1 MQHKNNIQVNTPRVM
16 FAATRSGSG
25 KTTVTC
31 GVLAALKKQNIKVQA
46 YKCGPDYI
54 DPMFHRT
61 VLGIDTGNLDT
72 FFADADAIGRILA
85 RDTKD
90 AELIVMEGVMGYYD
104 GVGGTTTMASSYEL
118 SKVTKTPV
126 VLIVDA
132 KGASVTLAAIIR
144 GIMEYKK
151 DSRIVGVILNRVSP
165 MFYSRI
171 KHVIE
176 TECGIPVLGYL
187 PEDASFAVPSRHLG
201 LLQPDEMLKQ
211 RDWVETVAE
220 AARKTIDIDGILEI
234 AAQAEMLQ
242 IQKATGETEK
252 SKFPAGY
259 RIGVA
264 RDAAFSFYYRENLR
278 MLEDMGATLVYFSP
292 LTDAHVSEVDALIF
306 GGGYPE
312 LYAKQ
317 LYENQ
322 SMRASVWQ
330 ALEAGMPC
338 HAECGGFLYLGK
350 SLADAEGNVYEMVG
364 FLDGAGFR
372 TERLQ
377 RFGYVEQSIPLDSM
391 PRIGFA
397 LILMPPGSV
406 ELSRAAG
413 VCIPAYTFGAPV
425 TIWIS
430 FPYSPQSTLHVQRCV
445 PSTGVH
451 SFTTPTTTRS
461 ISAERSISSS
471 TSNPQPKSLSS
482 NSWAVT
488 SMSTYSFSQLNG
500 TFMIFS
506 LPY

>member
-104 GVGGTTTMASSYEL
+104 GVGGATTMASSYEL

-201 LLQPDEMLKQ
+201 LLQPDEMQKQ

-377 RFGYVEQSIPLDSM
+377 RFGYVELAPQEADAFAVNTVLRGHEFHYWDSTDCGDACLAWKPLSKQKTYPCM
-391 PRIGFA
+391 VKKKATFAGFPHLYYA
-397 LILMPPGSV
+397 
-406 ELSRAAG
+406 
-413 VCIPAYTFGAPV
+413 GAPEFF
-425 TIWIS
+425 S
-430 FPYSPQSTLHVQRCV
+430 HLFFNDSQS
-445 PSTGVH
+445 
-451 SFTTPTTTRS
+451 
-461 ISAERSISSS
+461 
-471 TSNPQPKSLSS
+471 
-482 NSWAVT
+482 
-488 SMSTYSFSQLNG
+488 
-500 TFMIFS
+500 
-506 LPY
+506 

>member
-72 FFADADAIGRILA
+72 FFAGADAIGRILA
-85 RDTKD
+85 RDTKEAD
-90 AELIVMEGVMGYYD
+90 LVVMEGVMGYYD

-201 LLQPDEMLKQ
+201 LLQPDEMQKQ
-211 RDWVETVAE
+211 RDWVETVAK

-377 RFGYVEQSIPLDSM
+377 RFGYVELAPQEADAFAVNTVLRGHEFHYWDSTDCGDACLAWKPLSKQKTYPCICLLYTSPS
-391 PRIGFA
+391 PRD
-397 LILMPPGSV
+397 
-406 ELSRAAG
+406 
-413 VCIPAYTFGAPV
+413 
-425 TIWIS
+425 
-430 FPYSPQSTLHVQRCV
+430 
-445 PSTGVH
+445 
-451 SFTTPTTTRS
+451 
-461 ISAERSISSS
+461 
-471 TSNPQPKSLSS
+471 
-482 NSWAVT
+482 
-488 SMSTYSFSQLNG
+488 
-500 TFMIFS
+500 
-506 LPY
+506 

>member
-1 MQHKNNIQVNTPRVM
+1 MDFVQGHLCNEEKHMNQIQINTPRVM
-16 FAATRSGSG
+16 FAAMRSGSG

-72 FFADADAIGRILA
+72 FFAGADAIGHILV
-85 RDTKD
+85 RDLRE
-90 AELIVMEGVMGYYD
+90 AEMCVMEGVMGYYD

-132 KGASVTLAAIIR
+132 KGASVTLAAMIR
-144 GIMEYKK
+144 GIMEYRK
-151 DSRIVGVILNRVSP
+151 DSRIAGVILNRVSP
-165 MFYSRI
+165 MFYSRV

-201 LLQPDEMLKQ
+201 LLQPDEMQKQ
-211 RDWVETVAE
+211 RDWVDIVVE
-220 AARKTIDIDGILEI
+220 AATKTIDINGILEI
-234 AAQAEMLQ
+234 AAQAETLQ
-242 IQKATGETEK
+242 IQKPADVRQETVDMQDEPAGI
-252 SKFPAGY
+252 SCERAEESENCEFPAGY
-259 RIGVA
+259 CIGVA
-264 RDAAFSFYYRENLR
+264 RDAAFSFYYRENLL
-278 MLEDMGATLVYFSP
+278 MLEDMGAELVYFSP
-292 LTDAHVSEVDALIF
+292 LADAHVPKVDALIF

-322 SMRASVWQ
+322 SMRASVRQ
-330 ALEAGMPC
+330 ALESGMPC

-377 RFGYVEQSIPLDSM
+377 RFGYVELAPQD
-391 PRIGFA
+391 
-397 LILMPPGSV
+397 
-406 ELSRAAG
+406 AG
-413 VCIPAYTFGAPV
+413 VFAVNTVLRGHEFHY
-425 TIWIS
+425 WD
-430 FPYSPQSTLHVQRCV
+430 STDCGDVCLAWK
-445 PSTGVH
+445 P
-451 SFTTPTTTRS
+451 
-461 ISAERSISSS
+461 
-471 TSNPQPKSLSS
+471 LSKQK
-482 NSWAVT
+482 
-488 SMSTYSFSQLNG
+488 TYPGMVKKKG
-500 TFMIFS
+500 TFAGFPHLYYAGAEAFFYHLFS
-506 LPY
+506 GSNQ

>member
-85 RDTKD
+85 RDTKEAD
-90 AELIVMEGVMGYYD
+90 LVVMEGVMGYYD

-126 VLIVDA
+126 ILVVDA

-151 DSRIVGVILNRVSP
+151 DSRIAGVILNRVSP

-176 TECGIPVLGYL
+176 AECGISVLGYL
-187 PEDASFAVPSRHLG
+187 PGNASFAVPSRHLG

-377 RFGYVEQSIPLDSM
+377 RFGYVELAPQEADAFAVNTVLRGHEFHYWDSTDCGDACLAWKPLSK
-391 PRIGFA
+391 
-397 LILMPPGSV
+397 
-406 ELSRAAG
+406 
-413 VCIPAYTFGAPV
+413 
-425 TIWIS
+425 
-430 FPYSPQSTLHVQRCV
+430 Q
-445 PSTGVH
+445 
-451 SFTTPTTTRS
+451 
-461 ISAERSISSS
+461 
-471 TSNPQPKSLSS
+471 K
-482 NSWAVT
+482 
-488 SMSTYSFSQLNG
+488 TYPCMVKKKG
-500 TFMIFS
+500 TFAGFPHLYYAGAENFFYHLFLNS
-506 LPY
+506 TENENR

>member
-1 MQHKNNIQVNTPRVM
+1 MYSYSRGETMQHKNNIQVNTPRVM

-377 RFGYVEQSIPLDSM
+377 RFGYVELAPQEADAFAVNTVLRGHEFHYWNSTDCGDACLAWKPLSK
-391 PRIGFA
+391 
-397 LILMPPGSV
+397 
-406 ELSRAAG
+406 
-413 VCIPAYTFGAPV
+413 
-425 TIWIS
+425 
-430 FPYSPQSTLHVQRCV
+430 Q
-445 PSTGVH
+445 
-451 SFTTPTTTRS
+451 
-461 ISAERSISSS
+461 
-471 TSNPQPKSLSS
+471 K
-482 NSWAVT
+482 
-488 SMSTYSFSQLNG
+488 TYSCMVKKKG
-500 TFMIFS
+500 TFAGFPHLYYAGAENFFYHLFLNS
-506 LPY
+506 TENENR

>member
-1 MQHKNNIQVNTPRVM
+1 MYSYSRGETMQHKNNIQVNTPRVM

-72 FFADADAIGRILA
+72 FFAGADAIGRILA
-85 RDTKD
+85 RDTKEAD
-90 AELIVMEGVMGYYD
+90 LVVMEGVMGYYD

-126 VLIVDA
+126 ILVVDA

-187 PEDASFAVPSRHLG
+187 PEDSSFAVPSRHLG
-201 LLQPDEMLKQ
+201 LLQPDEMQKQ
-211 RDWVETVAE
+211 RDWVETVAK

-377 RFGYVEQSIPLDSM
+377 RFGYVKLAPQEADAFAVNTVLRGHEFHYWDSTDCGDACLAWKPLSK
-391 PRIGFA
+391 
-397 LILMPPGSV
+397 
-406 ELSRAAG
+406 
-413 VCIPAYTFGAPV
+413 
-425 TIWIS
+425 
-430 FPYSPQSTLHVQRCV
+430 Q
-445 PSTGVH
+445 
-451 SFTTPTTTRS
+451 
-461 ISAERSISSS
+461 
-471 TSNPQPKSLSS
+471 K
-482 NSWAVT
+482 
-488 SMSTYSFSQLNG
+488 TYPCMVKKKG
-500 TFMIFS
+500 TFAGFPHLYYAGAENFFYHLFLNS
-506 LPY
+506 TENENR

>member
-1 MQHKNNIQVNTPRVM
+1 MEHRNQIQVNTPRVM

-72 FFADADAIGRILA
+72 FFAGADAIGRILA
-85 RDTKD
+85 RDTKEAD
-90 AELIVMEGVMGYYD
+90 LVVMEGVMGYYD

-187 PEDASFAVPSRHLG
+187 PEDASFVVPSRHLG
-201 LLQPDEMLKQ
+201 LLQPDEMQKQ

-377 RFGYVEQSIPLDSM
+377 RFGYVELAPQEADAFAVNTVLRGHEFHYWDSTDCGDACLAWKPLSK
-391 PRIGFA
+391 
-397 LILMPPGSV
+397 
-406 ELSRAAG
+406 
-413 VCIPAYTFGAPV
+413 
-425 TIWIS
+425 
-430 FPYSPQSTLHVQRCV
+430 Q
-445 PSTGVH
+445 
-451 SFTTPTTTRS
+451 
-461 ISAERSISSS
+461 
-471 TSNPQPKSLSS
+471 K
-482 NSWAVT
+482 
-488 SMSTYSFSQLNG
+488 TYPCMVKKKG
-500 TFMIFS
+500 TFAGFPHLYYAGAENFFYHLFLNS
-506 LPY
+506 TENENR

>member
-1 MQHKNNIQVNTPRVM
+1 MENKSRIQVNTPRVM
-16 FAATRSGSG
+16 FAAMRSGSG

-31 GVLAALKKQNIKVQA
+31 GVLAALKKENIRIQA

-104 GVGGTTTMASSYEL
+104 GVGGTTTIASSYEL

-126 VLIVDA
+126 ILIVDA
-132 KGASVTLAAIIR
+132 KGASVTLAATIR

-151 DSRIVGVILNRVSP
+151 DSRIAGVILNRVSP

-176 TECGIPVLGYL
+176 AECGIPVLGYL
-187 PEDASFAVPSRHLG
+187 PEHASFTIPSRHLG
-201 LLQPDEMLKQ
+201 LLQPDEMRIQ

-220 AARKTIDIDGILEI
+220 AVTKTIDIDGVLEI

-242 IQKATGETEK
+242 IQDHVDMRQNFGDMQQEADDVRQESVDILHEPADVRQEPENMSYERAEEPEK
-252 SKFPAGY
+252 CKFSAGY

-278 MLEDMGATLVYFSP
+278 MLEDMGAELVYFSP
-292 LTDAHVSEVDALIF
+292 LADAHVPKVDALIF

-317 LYENQ
+317 LYENP
-322 SMRASVWQ
+322 SMRASVRQ

-377 RFGYVEQSIPLDSM
+377 RFGYVELAPQD
-391 PRIGFA
+391 
-397 LILMPPGSV
+397 
-406 ELSRAAG
+406 AG
-413 VCIPAYTFGAPV
+413 VFAVNTVLRGHEFHY
-425 TIWIS
+425 WD
-430 FPYSPQSTLHVQRCV
+430 STDCGDACLAWK
-445 PSTGVH
+445 P
-451 SFTTPTTTRS
+451 
-461 ISAERSISSS
+461 
-471 TSNPQPKSLSS
+471 LSKEK
-482 NSWAVT
+482 
-488 SMSTYSFSQLNG
+488 TYPCMVKKKG
-500 TFMIFS
+500 TFAGFPHLYYAGAEAFFYHLFS
-506 LPY
+506 GNSGI

>member
-1 MQHKNNIQVNTPRVM
+1 MEHKNNIQVNTPRVM
-16 FAATRSGSG
+16 FAAMRSGSG

-54 DPMFHRT
+54 DPMFHRM
-61 VLGIDTGNLDT
+61 VLGLDTGNLDT
-72 FFADADAIGRILA
+72 FFADADAIGHILA

-132 KGASVTLAAIIR
+132 KGASVTLAATIR
-144 GIMEYKK
+144 GIMVYKK
-151 DSRIVGVILNRVSP
+151 DSRIAGVILNRVSP
-165 MFYSRI
+165 MFYSRL
-171 KHVIE
+171 KQVIE

-201 LLQPDEMLKQ
+201 LLQPDEMQKQ
-211 RDWVETVAE
+211 RDWVETVVE
-220 AARKTIDIDGILEI
+220 AVTKTIDINGIFEI
-234 AAQAEMLQ
+234 AAQAETLQ
-242 IQKATGETEK
+242 IQKPADVRQDC
-252 SKFPAGY
+252 KFPSGY

-264 RDAAFSFYYRENLR
+264 RDVAFSFYYRENLR
-278 MLEDMGATLVYFSP
+278 MLEDMGAELVYFSP
-292 LTDAHVSEVDALIF
+292 LADAHVPKVDALIF

-317 LYENQ
+317 LYENR

-330 ALEAGMPC
+330 ALESGMPC

-377 RFGYVEQSIPLDSM
+377 RFGYVELAPQD
-391 PRIGFA
+391 
-397 LILMPPGSV
+397 
-406 ELSRAAG
+406 AG
-413 VCIPAYTFGAPV
+413 VFAVNTVLRGHEFHY
-425 TIWIS
+425 WD
-430 FPYSPQSTLHVQRCV
+430 STDCGDACLAWK
-445 PSTGVH
+445 P
-451 SFTTPTTTRS
+451 
-461 ISAERSISSS
+461 
-471 TSNPQPKSLSS
+471 LSKQK
-482 NSWAVT
+482 
-488 SMSTYSFSQLNG
+488 TYPCMVKKKG
-500 TFMIFS
+500 TFAGFPHLYYAGAEAFFYHLFAGSSI
-506 LPY
+506 

>member
-72 FFADADAIGRILA
+72 FFAGADAIGRILA
-85 RDTKD
+85 RDTKEAD
-90 AELIVMEGVMGYYD
+90 LVVMEGVMGYYD

-126 VLIVDA
+126 ILVVDA

-151 DSRIVGVILNRVSP
+151 DSRIAGVILNRVSP

-176 TECGIPVLGYL
+176 AECGISVLGYL
-187 PEDASFAVPSRHLG
+187 PENASFAVPSRHLG
-201 LLQPDEMLKQ
+201 LLQPDEMQKQ

-234 AAQAEMLQ
+234 AAQAETLQ
-242 IQKATGETEK
+242 AQKPADVRQN
-252 SKFPAGY
+252 SKFPSGY

-292 LTDAHVSEVDALIF
+292 LADAELPVVDALIF

-317 LYENQ
+317 LCENS
-322 SMRASVWQ
+322 SMRESILQ
-330 ALEAGMPC
+330 ALESGMPC

-350 SLADAEGNVYEMVG
+350 SLADAQGNVYEMVG

-377 RFGYVEQSIPLDSM
+377 RFGYVELASQDADAFAVNTVLRGHEFHYWDSTDCGDACLAWKPLSK
-391 PRIGFA
+391 
-397 LILMPPGSV
+397 
-406 ELSRAAG
+406 
-413 VCIPAYTFGAPV
+413 
-425 TIWIS
+425 
-430 FPYSPQSTLHVQRCV
+430 Q
-445 PSTGVH
+445 
-451 SFTTPTTTRS
+451 
-461 ISAERSISSS
+461 
-471 TSNPQPKSLSS
+471 K
-482 NSWAVT
+482 
-488 SMSTYSFSQLNG
+488 TYPCMVKKKG
-500 TFMIFS
+500 TFAGFPHLYYAGAENFFYHLFLNS
-506 LPY
+506 TENENR

>member
-1 MQHKNNIQVNTPRVM
+1 MDRSSWGETMEHRNQIQVNTPRVM
-16 FAATRSGSG
+16 FAAMRSGSG

-31 GVLAALKKQNIKVQA
+31 GVLAALKKENISMQA

-126 VLIVDA
+126 ILVVDA

-151 DSRIVGVILNRVSP
+151 DSRIAGVILNRVSP

-176 TECGIPVLGYL
+176 AECGISVLGYL
-187 PEDASFAVPSRHLG
+187 PENASFAVPSRHLG
-201 LLQPDEMLKQ
+201 LLQPEELQAQK
-211 RDWVETVAE
+211 DWVETVAE
-220 AARKTIDIDGILEI
+220 AVEKTVDINGIFEI
-234 AAQAEMLQ
+234 ATQAETLQ
-242 IQKATGETEK
+242 AQKPADVRQN
-252 SKFPAGY
+252 SKFPSGY

-292 LTDAHVSEVDALIF
+292 LADAELPVVDALIF

-317 LYENQ
+317 LCENS
-322 SMRASVWQ
+322 SMRESILQ
-330 ALEAGMPC
+330 ALESGMPC

-350 SLADAEGNVYEMVG
+350 SLADAKGNVYEMVG

-377 RFGYVEQSIPLDSM
+377 RFGYVELAPQEADAFAVNTVLRGHEFHYWDSTDCGDACLAWKPLSK
-391 PRIGFA
+391 
-397 LILMPPGSV
+397 
-406 ELSRAAG
+406 
-413 VCIPAYTFGAPV
+413 
-425 TIWIS
+425 
-430 FPYSPQSTLHVQRCV
+430 Q
-445 PSTGVH
+445 
-451 SFTTPTTTRS
+451 
-461 ISAERSISSS
+461 
-471 TSNPQPKSLSS
+471 K
-482 NSWAVT
+482 
-488 SMSTYSFSQLNG
+488 TYPCMVKKKG
-500 TFMIFS
+500 TFAGFPHLYYAGAENFFYHLFLNS
-506 LPY
+506 TENENR

>member
-1 MQHKNNIQVNTPRVM
+1 MEHKNNIQVNTPRVM
-16 FAATRSGSG
+16 FAAMRSGSG

-72 FFADADAIGRILA
+72 FFAGIDAIGHILV
-85 RDTKD
+85 RDLRD
-90 AELIVMEGVMGYYD
+90 AEMCVMEGVMGYYD

-118 SKVTKTPV
+118 SKVTETPV

-132 KGASVTLAAIIR
+132 KGASVTLAATIR

-151 DSRIVGVILNRVSP
+151 DSRIAGVILNRVSP
-165 MFYSRI
+165 MFYSRL
-171 KHVIE
+171 KQVIE

-201 LLQPDEMLKQ
+201 LLQPDEMQKQ
-211 RDWVETVAE
+211 RDWVETVVE
-220 AARKTIDIDGILEI
+220 AVTKTIDINGIFEI
-234 AAQAEMLQ
+234 AAQAETLQ
-242 IQKATGETEK
+242 IQKPADVRQDC
-252 SKFPAGY
+252 KFPSGY

-264 RDAAFSFYYRENLR
+264 RDAAFSFYYRENLH
-278 MLEDMGATLVYFSP
+278 MLEDMGAELVYFSP
-292 LTDAHVSEVDALIF
+292 LADAHVPKVDALIF

-317 LYENQ
+317 LYENR

-330 ALEAGMPC
+330 ALESGMPC

-377 RFGYVEQSIPLDSM
+377 RFGYVELALQEADAFAVNTVLRGHEFHYWDSTDCGDACLAWKPLSK
-391 PRIGFA
+391 
-397 LILMPPGSV
+397 
-406 ELSRAAG
+406 
-413 VCIPAYTFGAPV
+413 
-425 TIWIS
+425 
-430 FPYSPQSTLHVQRCV
+430 Q
-445 PSTGVH
+445 
-451 SFTTPTTTRS
+451 
-461 ISAERSISSS
+461 
-471 TSNPQPKSLSS
+471 K
-482 NSWAVT
+482 
-488 SMSTYSFSQLNG
+488 TYPCMVKKKG
-500 TFMIFS
+500 TFAGFPHLYYAGAEAFFYHLFAGSSI
-506 LPY
+506 

>member
-1 MQHKNNIQVNTPRVM
+1 MEHKNKIQVNTPRVM
-16 FAATRSGSG
+16 FAAMRSGSG
-25 KTTVTC
+25 KTTITC
-31 GVLAALKKQNIKVQA
+31 GVLAALKKENIRIQA

-85 RDTKD
+85 RDTKE
-90 AELIVMEGVMGYYD
+90 AELAVMEGVMGYYD

-126 VLIVDA
+126 ILIVDA
-132 KGASVTLAAIIR
+132 KGASVTLAATIR

-151 DSRIVGVILNRVSP
+151 DNRIAGVILNRVSP

-176 TECGIPVLGYL
+176 TECGIPVFGYL
-187 PEDASFAVPSRHLG
+187 PENASFAVPSRHLG
-201 LLQPDEMLKQ
+201 LMQPDEMQKQ

-220 AARKTIDIDGILEI
+220 AVRKTIDIDGILEI
-234 AAQAEMLQ
+234 AAQAETLQ
-242 IQKATGETEK
+242 IQKLADSK
-252 SKFPAGY
+252 CKFPSGY

-292 LTDAHVSEVDALIF
+292 LADAHVPEVDALIF

-330 ALEAGMPC
+330 ALESGMPC

-350 SLADAEGNVYEMVG
+350 SLADTEGNVYEMVG

-377 RFGYVEQSIPLDSM
+377 RFGYVELAPQETDAFAVNAILRGHEFHYWDSTDCGDACLAWKPLSK
-391 PRIGFA
+391 
-397 LILMPPGSV
+397 
-406 ELSRAAG
+406 
-413 VCIPAYTFGAPV
+413 
-425 TIWIS
+425 
-430 FPYSPQSTLHVQRCV
+430 Q
-445 PSTGVH
+445 
-451 SFTTPTTTRS
+451 
-461 ISAERSISSS
+461 
-471 TSNPQPKSLSS
+471 K
-482 NSWAVT
+482 
-488 SMSTYSFSQLNG
+488 TYPCMVKKKG
-500 TFMIFS
+500 TFAGFPHLYYAGAEAFFYHLFVGSSGI
-506 LPY
+506 

>member
-1 MQHKNNIQVNTPRVM
+1 MEHKNNIQVNIPRVM
-16 FAATRSGSG
+16 FAAMRSGSG

-72 FFADADAIGRILA
+72 FFAGADAIGHILV
-85 RDTKD
+85 RDLRD
-90 AELIVMEGVMGYYD
+90 AEMCVMEGVMGYYD

-118 SKVTKTPV
+118 SKVTKTSV

-132 KGASVTLAAIIR
+132 KGASVTLAATIR

-151 DSRIVGVILNRVSP
+151 DSRIAGVILNRVSP
-165 MFYSRI
+165 MFYSRL
-171 KHVIE
+171 KQVIE

-201 LLQPDEMLKQ
+201 LLQPDEMQKQ

-220 AARKTIDIDGILEI
+220 AVMKTIDINGIFEI

-242 IQKATGETEK
+242 IQKPADVRQDC
-252 SKFPAGY
+252 KFPSGY

-278 MLEDMGATLVYFSP
+278 MLEDMGAELVYFSP
-292 LTDAHVSEVDALIF
+292 LADAHVPKVDALIF

-317 LYENQ
+317 LYENR
-322 SMRASVWQ
+322 SMRASVWR
-330 ALEAGMPC
+330 ALESGMPC

-377 RFGYVEQSIPLDSM
+377 RFGYVELAPQQEDAFAVKTILRGHEFHYWDSTDCGDACLAWKPLSK
-391 PRIGFA
+391 
-397 LILMPPGSV
+397 
-406 ELSRAAG
+406 
-413 VCIPAYTFGAPV
+413 
-425 TIWIS
+425 
-430 FPYSPQSTLHVQRCV
+430 Q
-445 PSTGVH
+445 
-451 SFTTPTTTRS
+451 
-461 ISAERSISSS
+461 
-471 TSNPQPKSLSS
+471 K
-482 NSWAVT
+482 
-488 SMSTYSFSQLNG
+488 TYPCMVKKKG
-500 TFMIFS
+500 TFAGFPH
-506 LPY
+506 LYYAGAEAFFYHLFLDGAKTRR

>member
-72 FFADADAIGRILA
+72 FFAGADAIGRILA

-165 MFYSRI
+165 MFYSRS

-201 LLQPDEMLKQ
+201 LLQPDEMQKQ

-377 RFGYVEQSIPLDSM
+377 RFGYVELAPQEADA
-391 PRIGFA
+391 FA
-397 LILMPPGSV
+397 VNTILRGHEFHYWDLSLIH
-406 ELSRAAG
+406 
-413 VCIPAYTFGAPV
+413 I
-425 TIWIS
+425 
-430 FPYSPQSTLHVQRCV
+430 
-445 PSTGVH
+445 
-451 SFTTPTTTRS
+451 
-461 ISAERSISSS
+461 
-471 TSNPQPKSLSS
+471 
-482 NSWAVT
+482 
-488 SMSTYSFSQLNG
+488 
-500 TFMIFS
+500 
-506 LPY
+506 

>member
-1 MQHKNNIQVNTPRVM
+1 MWC
-16 FAATRSGSG
+16 AGSI
-25 KTTVTC
+25 
-31 GVLAALKKQNIKVQA
+31 KKQNIKVQA

-252 SKFPAGY
+252 ASSQPVIALAWQEMRHFPFIIG
-259 RIGVA
+259 RICA
-264 RDAAFSFYYRENLR
+264 
-278 MLEDMGATLVYFSP
+278 
-292 LTDAHVSEVDALIF
+292 
-306 GGGYPE
+306 
-312 LYAKQ
+312 
-317 LYENQ
+317 
-322 SMRASVWQ
+322 
-330 ALEAGMPC
+330 C
-338 HAECGGFLYLGK
+338 
-350 SLADAEGNVYEMVG
+350 
-364 FLDGAGFR
+364 
-372 TERLQ
+372 
-377 RFGYVEQSIPLDSM
+377 
-391 PRIGFA
+391 
-397 LILMPPGSV
+397 
-406 ELSRAAG
+406 
-413 VCIPAYTFGAPV
+413 
-425 TIWIS
+425 
-430 FPYSPQSTLHVQRCV
+430 
-445 PSTGVH
+445 
-451 SFTTPTTTRS
+451 
-461 ISAERSISSS
+461 
-471 TSNPQPKSLSS
+471 
-482 NSWAVT
+482 
-488 SMSTYSFSQLNG
+488 
-500 TFMIFS
+500 
-506 LPY
+506 

>member
-1 MQHKNNIQVNTPRVM
+1 MEHKNNIQVNIPRVM
-16 FAATRSGSG
+16 FAAMRSGSG

-72 FFADADAIGRILA
+72 FFAGADAIGHILV
-85 RDTKD
+85 RDLRD
-90 AELIVMEGVMGYYD
+90 AEMCVMEGVMGYYD

-132 KGASVTLAAIIR
+132 KGASVTLAATIR

-151 DSRIVGVILNRVSP
+151 DSRIAGVILNRVSP
-165 MFYSRI
+165 IFYSRL
-171 KHVIE
+171 KEVIE

-201 LLQPDEMLKQ
+201 LLQPDEMQKQ

-220 AARKTIDIDGILEI
+220 AVMKTIDINGIFEI

-242 IQKATGETEK
+242 IQKPADVRQDC
-252 SKFPAGY
+252 KFPSGY

-278 MLEDMGATLVYFSP
+278 MLEDMGAELVYFSP
-292 LTDAHVSEVDALIF
+292 LADAHVPKVDALIF

-317 LYENQ
+317 LYENR
-322 SMRASVWQ
+322 SMRASVWR
-330 ALEAGMPC
+330 ALESGMPC

-377 RFGYVEQSIPLDSM
+377 RFGYVELAPKD
-391 PRIGFA
+391 
-397 LILMPPGSV
+397 
-406 ELSRAAG
+406 AG
-413 VCIPAYTFGAPV
+413 VFAV
-425 TIWIS
+425 NTILRGHEFHYWD
-430 FPYSPQSTLHVQRCV
+430 STDCGDACLAWK
-445 PSTGVH
+445 P
-451 SFTTPTTTRS
+451 
-461 ISAERSISSS
+461 
-471 TSNPQPKSLSS
+471 LSKQK
-482 NSWAVT
+482 
-488 SMSTYSFSQLNG
+488 TYPCMVKKKG
-500 TFMIFS
+500 TFAGFPH
-506 LPY
+506 LYYAGAEAFFYHLFLDGAKTRR

>member
-72 FFADADAIGRILA
+72 FFAGADAIGRILA

-104 GVGGTTTMASSYEL
+104 GVGGATTMASSYEL

-201 LLQPDEMLKQ
+201 LLQPDEMQKQ

-377 RFGYVEQSIPLDSM
+377 RFGYVELASQEADAFAVNTVLRGHEFHYWDSTDCGDACLAWKPLSK
-391 PRIGFA
+391 
-397 LILMPPGSV
+397 
-406 ELSRAAG
+406 
-413 VCIPAYTFGAPV
+413 
-425 TIWIS
+425 
-430 FPYSPQSTLHVQRCV
+430 Q
-445 PSTGVH
+445 
-451 SFTTPTTTRS
+451 
-461 ISAERSISSS
+461 
-471 TSNPQPKSLSS
+471 K
-482 NSWAVT
+482 
-488 SMSTYSFSQLNG
+488 TYPCMVKKKG
-500 TFMIFS
+500 TFAGFPHLYYAGAENFFYHLFLNS
-506 LPY
+506 TENENR

>member
-72 FFADADAIGRILA
+72 FFAGADAIGRILA

-201 LLQPDEMLKQ
+201 LLQPGEMQKQ

-220 AARKTIDIDGILEI
+220 AVRKTIDIDGILEI

-252 SKFPAGY
+252 CKFPAGY

-278 MLEDMGATLVYFSP
+278 MLEDMGATLVFFSP
-292 LTDAHVSEVDALIF
+292 LADAHVPEVDALIF

-322 SMRASVWQ
+322 SMRVSVRQ
-330 ALEAGMPC
+330 ALEYGMPC

-377 RFGYVEQSIPLDSM
+377 RFGYVELAPQEADAFAVNTILRGHEFHYWDSTDCGGACLAWKPLSK
-391 PRIGFA
+391 
-397 LILMPPGSV
+397 
-406 ELSRAAG
+406 
-413 VCIPAYTFGAPV
+413 
-425 TIWIS
+425 
-430 FPYSPQSTLHVQRCV
+430 Q
-445 PSTGVH
+445 
-451 SFTTPTTTRS
+451 
-461 ISAERSISSS
+461 
-471 TSNPQPKSLSS
+471 K
-482 NSWAVT
+482 
-488 SMSTYSFSQLNG
+488 TYPCMVKKKG
-500 TFMIFS
+500 TFAGFPHLYYAGAENFS
-506 LPY
+506 IIYFK

>member
-104 GVGGTTTMASSYEL
+104 GVGGATTMASSYEL

-201 LLQPDEMLKQ
+201 LLQPDEMQKQ
-211 RDWVETVAE
+211 RDWVETVAK

-322 SMRASVWQ
+322 SMLASVWQ

-377 RFGYVEQSIPLDSM
+377 RFGYVELAPQEADAFAVNTVLRGHEFHYWDSTDCGDACLAWKPLSK
-391 PRIGFA
+391 
-397 LILMPPGSV
+397 
-406 ELSRAAG
+406 
-413 VCIPAYTFGAPV
+413 
-425 TIWIS
+425 
-430 FPYSPQSTLHVQRCV
+430 Q
-445 PSTGVH
+445 
-451 SFTTPTTTRS
+451 
-461 ISAERSISSS
+461 
-471 TSNPQPKSLSS
+471 K
-482 NSWAVT
+482 
-488 SMSTYSFSQLNG
+488 TYPCMVKKKG
-500 TFMIFS
+500 TFAGFPHLYYAGAENFFYHLFLNS
-506 LPY
+506 TENENR

>member
-1 MQHKNNIQVNTPRVM
+1 MYSYSRGETMQHKNNIQVNTPRVM

-72 FFADADAIGRILA
+72 FFADADAIGCILA
-85 RDTKD
+85 RDTKN

-118 SKVTKTPV
+118 SKDTKTPV

-132 KGASVTLAAIIR
+132 KGASVTLAATIR

-151 DSRIVGVILNRVSP
+151 DSRVAGVILNRVSP

-201 LLQPDEMLKQ
+201 LLQPGEMQKQ

-292 LTDAHVSEVDALIF
+292 LTDAHVPEVDALIF

-377 RFGYVEQSIPLDSM
+377 RFGYVELAPQEADAFAVNTVLRGHEFHYWDSTDCGDACLAWKPLSK
-391 PRIGFA
+391 
-397 LILMPPGSV
+397 
-406 ELSRAAG
+406 
-413 VCIPAYTFGAPV
+413 
-425 TIWIS
+425 
-430 FPYSPQSTLHVQRCV
+430 Q
-445 PSTGVH
+445 
-451 SFTTPTTTRS
+451 
-461 ISAERSISSS
+461 
-471 TSNPQPKSLSS
+471 K
-482 NSWAVT
+482 
-488 SMSTYSFSQLNG
+488 TYPCMVKKKG
-500 TFMIFS
+500 TFAGFPHLYYAGAENFFYHLFLNS
-506 LPY
+506 TENENR

>member
-187 PEDASFAVPSRHLG
+187 PEDASFVVPSRHLG
-201 LLQPDEMLKQ
+201 LLQPDEMQKQ

-330 ALEAGMPC
+330 ALAAGMPC
-338 HAECGGFLYLGK
+338 QAECGGFLYLGK

-377 RFGYVEQSIPLDSM
+377 RFGYVELASQEADAFAVNTVLRGHEFHYWDSTDCGDACLAWKPLSK
-391 PRIGFA
+391 
-397 LILMPPGSV
+397 
-406 ELSRAAG
+406 
-413 VCIPAYTFGAPV
+413 
-425 TIWIS
+425 
-430 FPYSPQSTLHVQRCV
+430 Q
-445 PSTGVH
+445 
-451 SFTTPTTTRS
+451 
-461 ISAERSISSS
+461 
-471 TSNPQPKSLSS
+471 K
-482 NSWAVT
+482 
-488 SMSTYSFSQLNG
+488 TYPCMVKKKG
-500 TFMIFS
+500 TFAGFPHLYYAGAENFFYHLFLNS
-506 LPY
+506 TENENR

>member
-1 MQHKNNIQVNTPRVM
+1 MEYKNNIQINTPRVM
-16 FAATRSGSG
+16 FAAMRSGSG

-72 FFADADAIGRILA
+72 FFAGADAIGHILV
-85 RDTKD
+85 RDLRD
-90 AELIVMEGVMGYYD
+90 AEMCVMEGVMGYYD
-104 GVGGTTTMASSYEL
+104 GVGGTTTTASSYEL

-132 KGASVTLAAIIR
+132 KGASVTLAATIL

-151 DSRIVGVILNRVSP
+151 DSRIAGVILNRVSP

-201 LLQPDEMLKQ
+201 LLQPDEMQKQ
-211 RDWVETVAE
+211 RDWVDIVAE
-220 AARKTIDIDGILEI
+220 AATKTIDINGIFEI
-234 AAQAEMLQ
+234 AAQAEILQ
-242 IQKATGETEK
+242 IQKPADMGQDC
-252 SKFPAGY
+252 KFPSGY

-278 MLEDMGATLVYFSP
+278 MLEDMGAELVYFSP
-292 LTDAHVSEVDALIF
+292 LVDAHVPKVDALIF

-317 LYENQ
+317 LYDNR
-322 SMRASVWQ
+322 SMRASVRQ
-330 ALEAGMPC
+330 ALESGMPC

-377 RFGYVEQSIPLDSM
+377 RFGYVELAPQD
-391 PRIGFA
+391 
-397 LILMPPGSV
+397 
-406 ELSRAAG
+406 AG
-413 VCIPAYTFGAPV
+413 VFAVNTVLRGHEFHY
-425 TIWIS
+425 WD
-430 FPYSPQSTLHVQRCV
+430 
-445 PSTGVH
+445 STGCGDACLAWK
-451 SFTTPTTTRS
+451 P
-461 ISAERSISSS
+461 
-471 TSNPQPKSLSS
+471 LSKEK
-482 NSWAVT
+482 
-488 SMSTYSFSQLNG
+488 TYPCMVKKKG
-500 TFMIFS
+500 TFAGFPHLYYAGAEEFFYHLFAGSSGI
-506 LPY
+506 

>member
-85 RDTKD
+85 RDMKD

-187 PEDASFAVPSRHLG
+187 PEDASFVVPSRHLG
-201 LLQPDEMLKQ
+201 LLQPDEMQKQ

-364 FLDGAGFR
+364 FLDGYVELAPQEADAFAVNTVLRGHEFHYWDSTDCGDACLAWKPLSKQKTYPCMVKKKGTFAGFPHLYYAGAENFFYHLFLNS
-372 TERLQ
+372 TENENR
-377 RFGYVEQSIPLDSM
+377 
-391 PRIGFA
+391 
-397 LILMPPGSV
+397 
-406 ELSRAAG
+406 
-413 VCIPAYTFGAPV
+413 
-425 TIWIS
+425 
-430 FPYSPQSTLHVQRCV
+430 
-445 PSTGVH
+445 
-451 SFTTPTTTRS
+451 
-461 ISAERSISSS
+461 
-471 TSNPQPKSLSS
+471 
-482 NSWAVT
+482 
-488 SMSTYSFSQLNG
+488 
-500 TFMIFS
+500 
-506 LPY
+506 

>member
-1 MQHKNNIQVNTPRVM
+1 M
-16 FAATRSGSG
+16 
-25 KTTVTC
+25 TC
-31 GVLAALKKQNIKVQA
+31 GVLAALKNRKVQA

-151 DSRIVGVILNRVSP
+151 DSRIVGVMVNRVSP

-377 RFGYVEQSIPLDSM
+377 RFGYVELAPQEADAFAVNTVLRGHEFHYWDSTDCGDACLAWKPLSKQ
-391 PRIGFA
+391 
-397 LILMPPGSV
+397 
-406 ELSRAAG
+406 E
-413 VCIPAYTFGAPV
+413 
-425 TIWIS
+425 
-430 FPYSPQSTLHVQRCV
+430 
-445 PSTGVH
+445 
-451 SFTTPTTTRS
+451 
-461 ISAERSISSS
+461 
-471 TSNPQPKSLSS
+471 
-482 NSWAVT
+482 
-488 SMSTYSFSQLNG
+488 TYPCMVKKKG
-500 TFMIFS
+500 TFPGFPHLYYAGAENFFYHLFLNS
-506 LPY
+506 TENENR

>member
-1 MQHKNNIQVNTPRVM
+1 MEHRNKIQVNTPRVM
-16 FAATRSGSG
+16 FAAMRSGSG

-31 GVLAALKKQNIKVQA
+31 GVLAALKKENIRIQA

-126 VLIVDA
+126 ILIVDA
-132 KGASVTLAAIIR
+132 KGASVTLAATIR

-151 DSRIVGVILNRVSP
+151 DSRIAGVILNRVSP

-187 PEDASFAVPSRHLG
+187 TENASFAVPSRHLG
-201 LLQPDEMLKQ
+201 LLQPDEMQKQ

-242 IQKATGETEK
+242 IRESTCETEK
-252 SKFPAGY
+252 CKFPSGY

-292 LTDAHVSEVDALIF
+292 LADAHVPEVDALIF

-317 LYENQ
+317 LYENP
-322 SMRASVWQ
+322 SMRTSVWQ
-330 ALEAGMPC
+330 ALESGMPC

-377 RFGYVEQSIPLDSM
+377 RFGYVELAPQETDAFAVNAILRGHEFHYWDSTDCGNACLAWKPLSK
-391 PRIGFA
+391 
-397 LILMPPGSV
+397 
-406 ELSRAAG
+406 
-413 VCIPAYTFGAPV
+413 
-425 TIWIS
+425 
-430 FPYSPQSTLHVQRCV
+430 Q
-445 PSTGVH
+445 
-451 SFTTPTTTRS
+451 
-461 ISAERSISSS
+461 
-471 TSNPQPKSLSS
+471 K
-482 NSWAVT
+482 
-488 SMSTYSFSQLNG
+488 TYPCMVKKKG
-500 TFMIFS
+500 TFAGFPH
-506 LPY
+506 LYYAGAEAFFYHLFLDGAETRR

>member
-104 GVGGTTTMASSYEL
+104 GVGGATTMASSYEL

-201 LLQPDEMLKQ
+201 LLQPDEMQKQ
-211 RDWVETVAE
+211 RDWVETVAK

-372 TERLQ
+372 RERLQ
-377 RFGYVEQSIPLDSM
+377 RFGYVELAPQEADAFAVNTVLRGHEFHYWDSTDCGDACLAWKPLSK
-391 PRIGFA
+391 
-397 LILMPPGSV
+397 
-406 ELSRAAG
+406 
-413 VCIPAYTFGAPV
+413 
-425 TIWIS
+425 
-430 FPYSPQSTLHVQRCV
+430 Q
-445 PSTGVH
+445 
-451 SFTTPTTTRS
+451 
-461 ISAERSISSS
+461 
-471 TSNPQPKSLSS
+471 K
-482 NSWAVT
+482 
-488 SMSTYSFSQLNG
+488 TYPCMVKKKG
-500 TFMIFS
+500 TFAGFPHLYYAGAENFFYHLFLNS
-506 LPY
+506 TENENR

>member
-1 MQHKNNIQVNTPRVM
+1 M
-16 FAATRSGSG
+16 
-25 KTTVTC
+25 
-31 GVLAALKKQNIKVQA
+31 
-46 YKCGPDYI
+46 
-54 DPMFHRT
+54 
-61 VLGIDTGNLDT
+61 
-72 FFADADAIGRILA
+72 
-85 RDTKD
+85 
-90 AELIVMEGVMGYYD
+90 
-104 GVGGTTTMASSYEL
+104 
-118 SKVTKTPV
+118 
-126 VLIVDA
+126 
-132 KGASVTLAAIIR
+132 
-144 GIMEYKK
+144 
-151 DSRIVGVILNRVSP
+151 
-165 MFYSRI
+165 
-171 KHVIE
+171 IE

-187 PEDASFAVPSRHLG
+187 PEDASFVVPSRHLG
-201 LLQPDEMLKQ
+201 LLQPDEMQKQ

-377 RFGYVEQSIPLDSM
+377 RFGYVELASQEADAFAVNTVLRGHEFHYWDSTDCGDACLAWKPLSK
-391 PRIGFA
+391 
-397 LILMPPGSV
+397 
-406 ELSRAAG
+406 
-413 VCIPAYTFGAPV
+413 
-425 TIWIS
+425 
-430 FPYSPQSTLHVQRCV
+430 Q
-445 PSTGVH
+445 
-451 SFTTPTTTRS
+451 
-461 ISAERSISSS
+461 
-471 TSNPQPKSLSS
+471 K
-482 NSWAVT
+482 
-488 SMSTYSFSQLNG
+488 TYPCMVKKKG
-500 TFMIFS
+500 TFAGFPHLYYAGAENFS
-506 LPY
+506 IIYF

>member
-104 GVGGTTTMASSYEL
+104 GVGGATTMASSYEL

-201 LLQPDEMLKQ
+201 LLQPDEMQKQ
-211 RDWVETVAE
+211 RDWVETVAK
-220 AARKTIDIDGILEI
+220 AARKTIDIDGIQEI

-377 RFGYVEQSIPLDSM
+377 RFGYVELAPQEADAFAVNTVLRGHEFHYWDSTDCGDACLAWKPLSK
-391 PRIGFA
+391 
-397 LILMPPGSV
+397 
-406 ELSRAAG
+406 
-413 VCIPAYTFGAPV
+413 
-425 TIWIS
+425 
-430 FPYSPQSTLHVQRCV
+430 Q
-445 PSTGVH
+445 
-451 SFTTPTTTRS
+451 
-461 ISAERSISSS
+461 
-471 TSNPQPKSLSS
+471 K
-482 NSWAVT
+482 
-488 SMSTYSFSQLNG
+488 TYSCMVKKKG
-500 TFMIFS
+500 TFAGFPHLYYAGAENFFYHLFLNS
-506 LPY
+506 TENENR

>member
-201 LLQPDEMLKQ
+201 LLQPDEMQKQ

-252 SKFPAGY
+252 CKFPAGY

-278 MLEDMGATLVYFSP
+278 MLEDMGATLVFFSP
-292 LTDAHVSEVDALIF
+292 LADAHVPEVDALIF

-322 SMRASVWQ
+322 SMRVSVRQ
-330 ALEAGMPC
+330 ALEYSMPC

-377 RFGYVEQSIPLDSM
+377 RFGYVELAPQEADAFAVNTILRGHEFHYWDSTDCGGACLAWKPL
-391 PRIGFA
+391 
-397 LILMPPGSV
+397 
-406 ELSRAAG
+406 
-413 VCIPAYTFGAPV
+413 TK
-425 TIWIS
+425 
-430 FPYSPQSTLHVQRCV
+430 Q
-445 PSTGVH
+445 
-451 SFTTPTTTRS
+451 
-461 ISAERSISSS
+461 
-471 TSNPQPKSLSS
+471 K
-482 NSWAVT
+482 
-488 SMSTYSFSQLNG
+488 TYPCMVKKKG
-500 TFMIFS
+500 TFAGFPHLYYAGAENFFYHLFLNS
-506 LPY
+506 TENENR

>member
-16 FAATRSGSG
+16 FAA
-25 KTTVTC
+25 TTVTC

-201 LLQPDEMLKQ
+201 LLQPDEMQKQ
-211 RDWVETVAE
+211 RDWVETVAK

-264 RDAAFSFYYRENLR
+264 RDAAS
-278 MLEDMGATLVYFSP
+278 
-292 LTDAHVSEVDALIF
+292 AHVRGYGSDTCVLFSADRCACVGGGCTDLWRRLPRALCKAVVRESVDACVCLAGIGSRHAVPCRMWRFLI
-306 GGGYPE
+306 
-312 LYAKQ
+312 
-317 LYENQ
+317 
-322 SMRASVWQ
+322 SWQ
-330 ALEAGMPC
+330 ITC
-338 HAECGGFLYLGK
+338 RCRGK
-350 SLADAEGNVYEMVG
+350 
-364 FLDGAGFR
+364 
-372 TERLQ
+372 
-377 RFGYVEQSIPLDSM
+377 
-391 PRIGFA
+391 
-397 LILMPPGSV
+397 
-406 ELSRAAG
+406 
-413 VCIPAYTFGAPV
+413 CI
-425 TIWIS
+425 
-430 FPYSPQSTLHVQRCV
+430 
-445 PSTGVH
+445 
-451 SFTTPTTTRS
+451 
-461 ISAERSISSS
+461 
-471 TSNPQPKSLSS
+471 
-482 NSWAVT
+482 
-488 SMSTYSFSQLNG
+488 
-500 TFMIFS
+500 
-506 LPY
+506 

>member
-104 GVGGTTTMASSYEL
+104 GVGGATTMASSYEL

-151 DSRIVGVILNRVSP
+151 DSRIVGVILNHVSP

-201 LLQPDEMLKQ
+201 LLQPDEMQKQ
-211 RDWVETVAE
+211 RDWVETVAK

-377 RFGYVEQSIPLDSM
+377 RFGYVELAPQEADAFAVNTVLRGHEFHYWDSTDCGDACLAWKPLSK
-391 PRIGFA
+391 
-397 LILMPPGSV
+397 
-406 ELSRAAG
+406 
-413 VCIPAYTFGAPV
+413 
-425 TIWIS
+425 
-430 FPYSPQSTLHVQRCV
+430 Q
-445 PSTGVH
+445 
-451 SFTTPTTTRS
+451 
-461 ISAERSISSS
+461 
-471 TSNPQPKSLSS
+471 K
-482 NSWAVT
+482 
-488 SMSTYSFSQLNG
+488 TYPCMVKKKG
-500 TFMIFS
+500 TFAGFPHLYYAGAENFFYHLFLNS
-506 LPY
+506 TENENR

>member
-1 MQHKNNIQVNTPRVM
+1 MEHRNQIQVNTPRVM
-16 FAATRSGSG
+16 FAAMRSGSG
-25 KTTVTC
+25 KTTITC
-31 GVLAALKKQNIKVQA
+31 GVLAALKKENIRMQA

-72 FFADADAIGRILA
+72 FFAGADAIGRILA

-132 KGASVTLAAIIR
+132 KGASVTLAATIR

-151 DSRIVGVILNRVSP
+151 DSRIAGVILNRVSP

-201 LLQPDEMLKQ
+201 LLQPDEMQKQ

-220 AARKTIDIDGILEI
+220 AARKTIDMDGILEI

-252 SKFPAGY
+252 CKFPAGY

-292 LTDAHVSEVDALIF
+292 LADAELPVVDALIF

-317 LYENQ
+317 LCENS
-322 SMRASVWQ
+322 SMRESILQ
-330 ALEAGMPC
+330 ALESGMPC

-377 RFGYVEQSIPLDSM
+377 RFGYVELAPQEADAFAVNTVLRGHEFHYWDSTDCGDACLAWKPLSK
-391 PRIGFA
+391 
-397 LILMPPGSV
+397 
-406 ELSRAAG
+406 
-413 VCIPAYTFGAPV
+413 
-425 TIWIS
+425 
-430 FPYSPQSTLHVQRCV
+430 Q
-445 PSTGVH
+445 
-451 SFTTPTTTRS
+451 
-461 ISAERSISSS
+461 
-471 TSNPQPKSLSS
+471 K
-482 NSWAVT
+482 
-488 SMSTYSFSQLNG
+488 TYPCMVKKKG
-500 TFMIFS
+500 TFAGFPHLYYAGAENFFYHLFLNS
-506 LPY
+506 TESENR

>member
-1 MQHKNNIQVNTPRVM
+1 MQHKNNIQVNTSRVM

-151 DSRIVGVILNRVSP
+151 DSRIVGVILNRVLP

-201 LLQPDEMLKQ
+201 LLQPDEMQKQ

-377 RFGYVEQSIPLDSM
+377 RFGYVELAPQEADAFAVNTVLRGHEFHYWDSTDCGDACLAWKPLSK
-391 PRIGFA
+391 
-397 LILMPPGSV
+397 
-406 ELSRAAG
+406 
-413 VCIPAYTFGAPV
+413 
-425 TIWIS
+425 
-430 FPYSPQSTLHVQRCV
+430 Q
-445 PSTGVH
+445 
-451 SFTTPTTTRS
+451 
-461 ISAERSISSS
+461 
-471 TSNPQPKSLSS
+471 K
-482 NSWAVT
+482 
-488 SMSTYSFSQLNG
+488 TYPFIVKKNG
-500 TFMIFS
+500 TFAGFPHLYYAGAENFFYHLFLNS
-506 LPY
+506 TENENR

>member
-201 LLQPDEMLKQ
+201 LLQPDEMQKQ

-252 SKFPAGY
+252 CKFPAGY

-264 RDAAFSFYYRENLR
+264 RDAVFSFYYRENLR
-278 MLEDMGATLVYFSP
+278 MLEDMGAILVFFSP
-292 LTDAHVSEVDALIF
+292 LADAHVPEVDALIF

-322 SMRASVWQ
+322 SMRVSVRQ

-377 RFGYVEQSIPLDSM
+377 RFGYVELAPQEADAFAVNTVLRGHEFHYWDSTDCGDACLAWKPLSK
-391 PRIGFA
+391 
-397 LILMPPGSV
+397 
-406 ELSRAAG
+406 
-413 VCIPAYTFGAPV
+413 
-425 TIWIS
+425 
-430 FPYSPQSTLHVQRCV
+430 Q
-445 PSTGVH
+445 
-451 SFTTPTTTRS
+451 
-461 ISAERSISSS
+461 
-471 TSNPQPKSLSS
+471 K
-482 NSWAVT
+482 
-488 SMSTYSFSQLNG
+488 TYPCMVKKKG
-500 TFMIFS
+500 TFAGFPHLYYAGAENFFYHLFLNS
-506 LPY
+506 TENENR

>member
-61 VLGIDTGNLDT
+61 VLGINTGNLDT
-72 FFADADAIGRILA
+72 FFAGADAIGRILA

-201 LLQPDEMLKQ
+201 LLQPDEMQKQ
-211 RDWVETVAE
+211 RDWVETVAG

-317 LYENQ
+317 LYENR

-330 ALEAGMPC
+330 ALDAGMPC

-377 RFGYVEQSIPLDSM
+377 RFGYVELAPQDSGVFAVNTVLRGHEFHYWDSTDCGDACLAWKPLSK
-391 PRIGFA
+391 
-397 LILMPPGSV
+397 
-406 ELSRAAG
+406 
-413 VCIPAYTFGAPV
+413 
-425 TIWIS
+425 
-430 FPYSPQSTLHVQRCV
+430 Q
-445 PSTGVH
+445 
-451 SFTTPTTTRS
+451 
-461 ISAERSISSS
+461 
-471 TSNPQPKSLSS
+471 K
-482 NSWAVT
+482 
-488 SMSTYSFSQLNG
+488 TYPCMVKKKG
-500 TFMIFS
+500 TFAGFPHLYYAGAENFFYHLFLNS
-506 LPY
+506 TENENR

>member
-1 MQHKNNIQVNTPRVM
+1 MYSYSRGETMQHKNNIQVNTPRVM

-72 FFADADAIGRILA
+72 FFAGADAIGRILA
-85 RDTKD
+85 RDTKEAD
-90 AELIVMEGVMGYYD
+90 LVVMEGVMGYYD

-151 DSRIVGVILNRVSP
+151 DSRIVGVILNRVLP

-201 LLQPDEMLKQ
+201 LLQPDEMQKQ
-211 RDWVETVAE
+211 RDWVETVAK

-377 RFGYVEQSIPLDSM
+377 RFGYVELAPQEADAFAVNTVLRGHEFHYWDSTDCGDACLAWKPLSK
-391 PRIGFA
+391 
-397 LILMPPGSV
+397 
-406 ELSRAAG
+406 
-413 VCIPAYTFGAPV
+413 
-425 TIWIS
+425 
-430 FPYSPQSTLHVQRCV
+430 Q
-445 PSTGVH
+445 
-451 SFTTPTTTRS
+451 
-461 ISAERSISSS
+461 
-471 TSNPQPKSLSS
+471 K
-482 NSWAVT
+482 
-488 SMSTYSFSQLNG
+488 TYPCMVKKKG
-500 TFMIFS
+500 TFAGFPHLYYAGAENFFYHLFLNS
-506 LPY
+506 TENENR